1 MVKDGRAL
9 GVRVCKASSMEGLKS
24 TDELPEMTEL
34 RAPIIINATGMHTMY
49 NKLLPQDLPLVKE
62 FKSKN
67 KCIPSY
73 GHNYLFVAIKGMIY
87 CHLIFLTTLVQLEL

>member
-24 TDELPEMTEL
+24 TDGLPETTEL

-62 FKSKN
+62 FKNKN

-73 GHNYLFVAIKGMIY
+73 GHNYLFVAIKGMIDFIDQY
-87 CHLIFLTTLVQLEL
+87 QCSMRGFY